1 MYVCWYLR
9 GGKMWVGMHWDAG
22 GEDAGLGG
30 GACEVVHSPGVELE
44 RGLGD
49 DGSELL
55 LYRGGT

>member
-30 GACEVVHSPGVELE
+30 GACEVVHSPGGVEW
-44 RGLGD
+44 
-49 DGSELL
+49 S
-55 LYRGGT
+55 